1 MFVSWVGNVTDVV
14 VPVKGSASAMLNSIV
29 YITLMILLWKNK
41 SWLVQTITGSSVANN
56 AMNKISMTKAG
67 RKALNATGEMKN
79 RANQLYSGAR
89 SGLNQGKQWRDNYQ
103 TKHNS
108 EFDDNALRDELRSEQ
123 QAQRKQDR
131 KEYLAKD
138 MQKHARKIRKQRAER
153 LNKMKQQNN
162 QTNVAK
168 DNTDNPPR
176 YQRSKKLKTD
186 WVSTQE
192 YVNQVI
198 NQEKPRT
205 RYVVKNTANAITHK
219 QYLRAKRLKKSLPND
234 FNRKLQQNIDQHQQ
248 RKERLEQELK

>member
-1 MFVSWVGNVTDVV
+1 VTDVV

-29 YITLMILLWKNK
+29 YITLMLLLWKNK

-67 RKALNATGEMKN
+67 RKALNATGEMKH

-89 SGLNQGKQWRDNYQ
+89 NGLNQGKQWRDNYQ

-108 EFDDNALRDELRSEQ
+108 EFDDNALRDELRAEQ

-153 LNKMKQQNN
+153 LNKMKQQKH
-162 QTNVAK
+162 QTNEPK
-168 DNTDNPPR
+168 HESDNTAR
-176 YQRSKKLKTD
+176 YQRSKKLKTNK
-186 WVSTQE
+186 VPAQE
-192 YVNQVI
+192 YVDQAVNQKKNV
-198 NQEKPRT
+198 EKPRT
-205 RYVVKNTANAITHK
+205 RYVIKNTANTITHK
-219 QYLRAKRLKKSLPND
+219 PYLRAKRLKKSSSND
-234 FNRKLQQNIDQHQQ
+234 FNQRLQQNIGQHQQ

>member
-67 RKALNATGEMKN
+67 RKALNATGEMKHL
-79 RANQLYSGAR
+79 ANQLYSGAR
-89 SGLNQGKQWRDNYQ
+89 SGLTQGKQWRDNYQ

-108 EFDDNALRDELRSEQ
+108 EFDDHALRDELQAEQ

-153 LNKMKQQNN
+153 LSKMKQQKQ

-168 DNTDNPPR
+168 DNTDNSPR
-176 YQRSKKLKTD
+176 YQRSRKLKADKTA
-186 WVSTQE
+186 TQE
-192 YVNQVI
+192 YV
-198 NQEKPRT
+198 EKPRT
-205 RYVVKNTANAITHK
+205 RYVVRNTANAITHK
-219 QYLRAKRLKKSLPND
+219 PYLRAKGLKKSSSND
-234 FNRKLQQNIDQHQQ
+234 FNQKLQKNIDQRQQ
-248 RKERLEQELK
+248 RKEKLEQELK